1 MPNKATAIAIP
12 GGVGM
17 AMLQVVPYGSILLGS
32 KKTHGGVVL
41 NIINYT
47 LTRDGFLMFSQF
59 E

>member
-32 KKTHGGVVL
+32 KKTHGGVL

-47 LTRDGFLMFSQF
+47 LTRDGFLKFSHF